1 MGSSNLIMELEGV
14 PSKVVST
21 LKELWVFR
29 SHGHSDRALH
39 DVSRQQRS
47 HLLVCLPSTVGIYA
61 SSENTEKLTVK
72 SAVRCAVDSYPVNGA
87 AELELLDT
95 AATYIVVATFRA
107 I

>member
-29 SHGHSDRALH
+29 SHGHSD
-39 DVSRQQRS
+39 VSRQRRS

-95 AATYIVVATFRA
+95 AATYIVVTTFRA